1 MHIVTPEHHAGT
13 RSLRVGRRS
22 APNQIYH
29 VITATHQREDVFSSF
44 TLGREVVHKLREA
57 RESDLAS
64 TIAFVVMPD
73 HMHWLMQL
81 GHKQTL
87 SECVRWVKAR
97 SAYAVNRRRMST
109 RPVWQ
114 SGFFDAAVRHE
125 ESLVALSRYIVANP
139 LRAGLVDSI
148 GDYPLWD
155 AVWMARF
162 SSPDRGLT
170 TQSALGPDSTRSAG
184 AD

>member
-1 MHIVTPEHHAGT
+1 MHIVTRDHYPRTHSP
-13 RSLRVGRRS
+13 RFGRRS

-29 VITATHQREDVFSSF
+29 VITATHHREEVFSSF
-44 TLGREVVHKLREA
+44 RLGREVVLKLREA
-57 RESDLAS
+57 RENELAN

-97 SAYAVNRRRMST
+97 SAYAVNRKRDST
-109 RPVWQ
+109 RAVWQ

-125 ESLVALSRYIVANP
+125 HSLLALSRYIVANP

-155 AVWMARF
+155 AVWMAKF
-162 SSPDRGLT
+162 SAADRGLT
-170 TQSALGPDSTRSAG
+170 TAPTTPR
-184 AD
+184 